1 MQIAFAV
8 GVVSLSV
15 GETKLGQ
22 NCIPMLAQYRLIYAR
37 WVENDIH
44 CFECQLHVRMCA
56 YTLGKNSTLLGG
68 AVPVGRFPG
77 GVEPAPPPVSL
88 EPAPPPVGLEP
99 GGTVTPAVGFV
110 GVDPVLEGLVGTTPP
125 VVGLSEVGLA
135 G

>member
-8 GVVSLSV
+8 GVVSLS
-15 GETKLGQ
+15 
-22 NCIPMLAQYRLIYAR
+22 
-37 WVENDIH
+37 
-44 CFECQLHVRMCA
+44 
-56 YTLGKNSTLLGG
+56 
-68 AVPVGRFPG
+68 VGRFPG

>member
-1 MQIAFAV
+1 MY
-8 GVVSLSV
+8 
-15 GETKLGQ
+15 
-22 NCIPMLAQYRLIYAR
+22 IPMLAQYRLIYAR
-37 WVENDIH
+37 RVENDIH

-77 GVEPAPPPVSL
+77 GVEPAPPPVGLEPAPPPVSL
-88 EPAPPPVGLEP
+88 EPAPPPGGLEP

-125 VVGLSEVGLA
+125 VVGLSEVGLV